1 MNSSTSPGEREI
13 IDLAV
18 AEGHDAEIPSNEGYI
33 TAMGFVKRVKSN
45 HSASPSGI
53 TPSTKS
59 MRVKGHKEI
68 DIEKESISR
77 QHSEADDSL
86 DDDDGRSGL
95 DPNIV
100 SWDGDNDPQK

>member
-18 AEGHDAEIPSNEGYI
+18 AEGHDVEIPSNEGYI

-45 HSASPSGI
+45 HSASPSAI
-53 TPSTKS
+53 TPTSKS
-59 MRVKGHKEI
+59 MRVKDDKEI

-77 QHSEADDSL
+77 QHSEVDGGSNDG
-86 DDDDGRSGL
+86 DGRSEL